1 MFFLKVVYDVFKKR
15 ELEMYQKLSVCLNK
29 MLSTPKLVASKKRR
43 YYSLTKNQL
52 SKYIS
57 SKESGFV

>member
-1 MFFLKVVYDVFKKR
+1 MFFLKVVYDVFKKKR

-29 MLSTPKLVASKKRR
+29 MLSTPKLVASKKGR

-52 SKYIS
+52 SKYTL
-57 SKESGFV
+57 K